1 MITTPNAKINL
12 GLRVLRLRPDGYHDI
27 ETVFLPYFGLC
38 DSLEIVRGDDFSRTL
53 AGLISKYGGAAAKR
67 GSCADGNTAGGGC
80 GSQIR
85 QDITADGKCMFTVA
99 REEGVDWGPL
109 EDLCVKAYT
118 ALDADFSLPPV
129 KIILEKKI
137 PVGAGLGGGS
147 SDGAF
152 TLKMLSEMFGL
163 ELDARMLSEYASH
176 LGSDCAFFVEN
187 RPLFGEGR
195 GGILSAVEI
204 PQLEDY
210 EIQVVTPAEIHIN
223 TAKAYK
229 EIDGTLSKA
238 SGESFATSVTSD
250 GSNSTKTSEALPL
263 RSAVLRPIDE
273 WKNLIINDFEKPV
286 FAQYPQLAA
295 IKQSLYDS
303 GAVYASMSGTGSALY
318 GIYPK

>member
-12 GLRVLRLRPDGYHDI
+12 GLRVCGLRPDGYHDI

-38 DSLEIVRGDDFSRTL
+38 DSLEIVRGDDS
-53 AGLISKYGGAAAKR
+53 
-67 GSCADGNTAGGGC
+67 
-80 GSQIR
+80 
-85 QDITADGKCMFTVA
+85 DGKCMITIV
-99 REEGVDWGPL
+99 REEGVDWEPQ
-109 EDLCVKAYT
+109 EDLCVKAYM

-129 KIILEKKI
+129 KIILEKRI

-152 TLKMLSEMFGL
+152 ALRMLSEMFDL
-163 ELDARMLSEYASH
+163 RLNAQQLKAYAAR

-187 RPLFGEGR
+187 RPMFGEGR
-195 GGILSAVEI
+195 GEILTPLNI
-204 PQLEDY
+204 PQLESY
-210 EIQVVTPAEIHIN
+210 EIQVVVPQDVRVN

-229 EIDGTLSKA
+229 DIDGPLAIGGSSVVSGDAFGRGSMGA
-238 SGESFATSVTSD
+238 SETH
-250 GSNSTKTSEALPL
+250 PL
-263 RSAVLRPIDE
+263 RSAVLRPIEE
-273 WKNLIINDFEKPV
+273 WKSLIVNDFEKPV
-286 FAQYPQLAA
+286 FNQYPQLAA

>member
-53 AGLISKYGGAAAKR
+53 AGLISKYGDK
-67 GSCADGNTAGGGC
+67 
-80 GSQIR
+80 IR
-85 QDITADGKCMFTVA
+85 QGITADGKCMFTVA
-99 REEGVDWGPL
+99 REEGVDWEPS
-109 EDLCVKAYT
+109 EDLCVKAYK
-118 ALDADFSLPPV
+118 AFDADFSLPPV

-163 ELDARMLSEYASH
+163 GLDVRRLSEYASR

-187 RPLFGEGR
+187 RPMFGEGR
-195 GGILSAVEI
+195 GEILSVAEI

-210 EIQVVTPAEIHIN
+210 EIQVVAPTEIHIN
-223 TAKAYK
+223 TAKAYR
-229 EIDGTLSKA
+229 EIDGAGPKT
-238 SGESFATSVTSD
+238 SGESFATSVT
-250 GSNSTKTSEALPL
+250 GSESKPAESSESLSL

-273 WKNLIINDFEKPV
+273 WKNLFVNDFEKPV